1 MYNYSKRSL
10 INLKQCHQ
18 DIQTIFN
25 EVIKEID
32 CTIVCG
38 HRNEKDQNK
47 AFKNKFSKL
56 KFPKSKHNK
65 KPSLAVDV
73 IPHPSGY
80 YLLQK
85 INELAKIVKRIAK
98 EKKIKIVWGGS
109 WAWKDLP
116 HFELEVK

>member
-1 MYNYSKRSL
+1 M

-65 KPSLAVDV
+65 KPSLAVDA
-73 IPHPSGY
+73 IPYPSGY
-80 YLLQK
+80 YILQK